1 MTKEDKSKKHQRDDS
16 TQPVVL
22 PGIHRY
28 QFFSNIRDRTLTKN
42 LNRLCMLGIG
52 TALAVDIVKPLLNAD
67 PQTIFCYECRACYAT
82 QDKCPAAIPFQ
93 AELVVASRVL
103 DYNRFIRNGGL
114 NCVRCGA
121 CQSFCVVNLEL
132 PRIFG
137 TMQQKTMAA
146 IKEGAVSKGVMV
158 HALKEGLINREFI
171 NAVAGVV
178 GA

>member
-1 MTKEDKSKKHQRDDS
+1 MEEKDNPRKHQRDDS
-16 TQPVVL
+16 TQPFVL

-28 QFFSNIRDRTLTKN
+28 QFFSNVKDRIVTKN

-52 TALAVDIVKPLLNAD
+52 TVLGADVVKALLMAD
-67 PQTIFCYECRACYAT
+67 PQTIYCYECRACYAT
-82 QDKCPAAIPFQ
+82 QDKCPAGISFQ

-103 DYNRFIRNGGL
+103 DYHRFIRNGGL

-121 CQSFCVVNLEL
+121 CQSFCVQHLEL

-137 TMQQKTMAA
+137 TMQLKTMAA
-146 IKEGAVSKGVMV
+146 VQEGAVTKAVLV

-171 NAVAGVV
+171 NDVDSAVRV
-178 GA
+178 

>member
-1 MTKEDKSKKHQRDDS
+1 MAKEDKPKKHERNDS
-16 TQPVVL
+16 TQPMVL

-52 TALAVDIVKPLLNAD
+52 TALAMDIVKPLLNAD

-82 QDKCPAAIPFQ
+82 QDKCPAAIGFQ
-93 AELVVASRVL
+93 AELVVSARVL
-103 DYNRFIRNGGL
+103 DYHRFIRNGGL

-121 CQSFCVVNLEL
+121 CQSFCVVHLDL

-146 IKEGAVSKGVMV
+146 IEGGVV
-158 HALKEGLINREFI
+158 PQVVLVNALKEGKINREFI
-171 NAVAGVV
+171 NEVARVV
-178 GA
+178 GV

>member
-1 MTKEDKSKKHQRDDS
+1 MEEKEKPKKHQREDT
-16 TQPVVL
+16 TQPLVL

-28 QFFSNIRDRTLTKN
+28 QFFSNLKDRALTKN

-52 TALAVDIVKPLLNAD
+52 TALGMDVVKPLLNAD
-67 PQTIFCYECRACYAT
+67 PQTIYCYECRACYAT

-93 AELVVASRVL
+93 AELVVAARVL
-103 DYNRFIRNGGL
+103 DYHRFIRNGGL

-121 CQSFCVVNLEL
+121 CQNFCVQHLEL

-137 TMQQKTMAA
+137 TMQLKTMAA
-146 IKEGAVSKGVMV
+146 VQGGTVSKSVLIQ
-158 HALKEGLINREFI
+158 ALKDGLINREFI
-171 NAVAGVV
+171 NEVAEFV